1 MSAPITNEDKAVKR
15 VECADCGAPMKL
27 RETDKY
33 KYGNGKPR
41 KFYGCSR
48 FPDCK
53 GTHGAHPD
61 GKPLGIPA
69 DVETKVARNNLH
81 KVMEAIW
88 GNPQKGKRPMYQWL
102 KENAPKEHIGA
113 MVDEISLRRYFDISR
128 SRIACPSNSFFF
140 ASKAIALAMMSGSET
155 DPGTRAGPM

>member
-102 KENAPKEHIGA
+102 KENAPKEHIGE
-113 MVDEISLRRYFDISR
+113 MTLDEIEKTEALLRLVTRFTT
-128 SRIACPSNSFFF
+128 NSIKPQD
-140 ASKAIALAMMSGSET
+140 ATGVTPPLE
-155 DPGTRAGPM
+155 